1 LKTGEVLKIGKAPID
16 WTVEGGASWVPT
28 DPSGK
33 LDFLIGL
40 KTGASRL
47 KTLAC
52 GTHSLAAGS
61 LADYESPGSE
71 GNALVL
77 IKTLGKG
84 DGTKVGA
91 FKSSIIFTYC
101 SFLDLFFP
109 LLFLD
114 LALGCSPC

>member
-1 LKTGEVLKIGKAPID
+1 LKTGEALKMGRAPID
-16 WTVEGGASWVPT
+16 WTVKGGASWVPGT
-28 DPSGK
+28 PAGK
-33 LDFLIGL
+33 VDLLIGL

-52 GTHSLAAGS
+52 GTLSLAAGS
-61 LADYESPGSE
+61 LADYESPGSD
-71 GNALVL
+71 GNAVEL
-77 IKTLGKG
+77 IKTLGEG

-91 FKSSIIFTYC
+91 FKSSIIFAYC